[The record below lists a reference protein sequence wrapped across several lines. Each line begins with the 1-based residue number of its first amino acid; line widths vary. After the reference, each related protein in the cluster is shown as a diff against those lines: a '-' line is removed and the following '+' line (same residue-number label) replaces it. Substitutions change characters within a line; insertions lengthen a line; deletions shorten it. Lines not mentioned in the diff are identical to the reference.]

1 MKILKVVFMGT
12 PEFSVPCLKSIIEAG
27 HDVCMVF
34 TQPDKPKGRGY
45 VLTPPPVKVEA
56 LKNGISVLQP
66 AKMRDNEV
74 ISVLKS
80 LNPDVIVV
88 VAYGKILPKEILDLP
103 RYGCINVHASLLPKY
118 RGAAPIQWSIING
131 EKETGITTMYMD
143 EGLDTGDM
151 LLKETVKIDD
161 FETSG
166 ELHDKLSKVGASL
179 LVKTLKKLERGNL
192 IRLKQDDA
200 IASYS
205 PMIKKDMAKIDF
217 SKTAKDIHNLVRGL
231 NPWPIAYTTLRGKM
245 LKIHKTR
252 LSDNC
257 IGEIGEVVSLSPFK
271 ICCADNTAIEVLEV
285 QYEGKR
291 KMSIED
297 FLRGHNIDINTKFG
311 V

>member
-1 MKILKVVFMGT
+1 MGT

-66 AKMRDNEV
+66 AKVRDNEV

-131 EKETGITTMYMD
+131 EKETGITTVYMD

-161 FETSG
+161 LETSG